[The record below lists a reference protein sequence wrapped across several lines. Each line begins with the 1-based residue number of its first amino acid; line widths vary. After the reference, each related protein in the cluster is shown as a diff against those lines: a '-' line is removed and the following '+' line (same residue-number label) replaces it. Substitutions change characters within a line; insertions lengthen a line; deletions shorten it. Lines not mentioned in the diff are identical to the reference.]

1 MRSVERSD
9 AVVLDGT
16 LCGGRIMGR
25 GCLGQ
30 GDTIHFSS
38 ISSGTTERDVMFSN
52 LQLSGTP
59 ISFIQLFPLNWSTR

>member
-1 MRSVERSD
+1 
-9 AVVLDGT
+9 
-16 LCGGRIMGR
+16 MGR
-25 GCLGQ
+25 GYLGQ